1 MANGISPTLAI
12 RSSIGVEV
20 WKSDGFKAPFVPDPG
35 FARDESKLCRAIVYS
50 PNGRFLAWANGQ
62 TVQICTA
69 ANWKVQHKLP
79 RPKAFYLKFSPRSTY
94 LMTWEIYTEN
104 AKDEVKEKPN
114 LYLYDVASG
123 REVFS
128 IIQKRHADWEMH
140 WAADESLF
148 ALMVGGEVLFYEV
161 KADAEFPAKP
171 TKRLGGARNGGVSV
185 SPGQS
190 PPFVAFY
197 VPGTKGAP
205 SMCRLFRYPNLEA
218 NQPVASKS
226 FFQADKVEM
235 MWNQKGTGLL
245 LLTSTDVD
253 STGVSYYGKTALHF
267 MTTKG
272 DSFAV
277 QLNTEGPIHAVAWS
291 PRSTE
296 FCVVYGFM
304 PSKATLFNLKCDSI
318 FEFTPGHRNSIYYN
332 DFGNLLVFGGFGNLP
347 GYVEIWDLNQKKQIC
362 EHKAP
367 DTTML
372 EWSPTGDV
380 FMTATTAPRLRM
392 SNGFKIW
399 HHTGALLHETHW
411 AEKQELLE
419 IIWQKYATGTL
430 KEPTVSNV
438 KVEGIAS
445 KTPQA
450 SKQKY
455 VPPGMRNSVSA
466 GSGET
471 ASSASTARAPI
482 PGLPPGYRS
491 AAQQAKDKKQ
501 KNKNKNK
508 PNEGAANPGNN
519 KPANGQ
525 PGQTNNNRAVSA
537 GAGNAVGAGQEK
549 KSRPKSAPNPNPI
562 AEDVAAATTTETP
575 TKRPPQGSGD
585 PEKDKKIKTI
595 NKKLKDIKLLKEKN
609 ERGEKLVP
617 TQIVK
622 MNSEAE
628 LVKELKALKTA

>member
-12 RSSIGVEV
+12 RSSTGVEV

-50 PNGRFLAWANGQ
+50 PNGRFLAWANGS
-62 TVQICTA
+62 TVQICTVSD
-69 ANWKVQHKLP
+69 WKIKHKLP
-79 RPKAFYLKFSPRSTY
+79 RPKAFYLKFSPQSTY

-104 AKDEVKEKPN
+104 PKDEVKEKPN
-114 LYLYDVASG
+114 LFLYDVASG
-123 REVFS
+123 HEVFS

-161 KADAEFPAKP
+161 KENAEFPAKP
-171 TKRLGGARNGGVSV
+171 TKRMGGARNGGVSV
-185 SPGQS
+185 SPGPS

-197 VPGTKGAP
+197 VPGSKGAP

-218 NQPVASKS
+218 NQPIASKS

-235 MWNQKGTGLL
+235 MWNQKGNGLL

-253 STGVSYYGKTALHF
+253 QTGVSYYGKQALHF

-277 QLNTEGPIHAVAWS
+277 QLNTEGSLHAVAWS

-304 PSKATLFNLKCDSI
+304 PAKATLFNLKCDAI
-318 FEFTPGHRNSIYYN
+318 FDFGTGHRNSIYYN

-347 GYVEIWDLNQKKQIC
+347 GYIEVWDLNQKKLVTQ
-362 EHKAP
+362 HKAP
-367 DTTML
+367 DTTLL
-372 EWSPTGDV
+372 EWSPVGDV
-380 FMTATTAPRLRM
+380 FLTATTAPRLRM

-399 HHTGALLHETHW
+399 HHTGALLHETNW
-411 AEKQELLE
+411 PEKQELLE
-419 IIWQKYATGTL
+419 VIWQRYAPGTL
-430 KEPTVSNV
+430 QENSICNV

-455 VPPGMRNSVSA
+455 VPPGMRNSLSA

-471 ASSASTARAPI
+471 AASAASVRAPI

-501 KNKNKNK
+501 RFKNKNKT
-508 PNEGAANPGNN
+508 NEGAANTGNS

-525 PGQTNNNRAVSA
+525 PGQNNRTVSA
-537 GAGNAVGAGQEK
+537 GMNNATSGVQDK
-549 KSRPKSAPNPNPI
+549 KSRPKSAPNPN
-562 AEDVAAATTTETP
+562 AAAQVGTTTTELP
-575 TKRPPQGSGD
+575 PKRPQQISSD
-585 PEKDKKIKTI
+585 PEKDKKIKNI

-609 ERGEKLVP
+609 ERGEKLEQ
-617 TQIVK
+617 TQIIK

-628 LVKELKALKTA
+628 LVKELKALKAS

>member
-1 MANGISPTLAI
+1 MANEIIPSLAI
-12 RSSIGVEV
+12 RSSTGVEV
-20 WKSDGFKAPFVPDPG
+20 WKSERPKAPFVPDTA

-50 PNGRFLAWANGQ
+50 PNGRFLAWANGS
-62 TVQICTA
+62 TVQICTVS
-69 ANWKVQHKLP
+69 NWKVVHKLP

-104 AKDEVKEKPN
+104 PKDEVKEKPN
-114 LYLYDVASG
+114 LFLYDVASG

-128 IIQKRHADWEMH
+128 VIQKRHADWEMH

-161 KADAEFPAKP
+161 KADSEFPLKP

-185 SPGQS
+185 SPGPS
-190 PPFVAFY
+190 PPYVAFY

-218 NQPVASKS
+218 NQPIASKS

-235 MWNQKGTGLL
+235 LWNQKGTGLL

-253 STGVSYYGKTALHF
+253 QTGVSYYGKQALHF

-277 QLNTEGPIHAVAWS
+277 QLNTEGSLHAVAWS

-304 PSKATLFNLKCDSI
+304 PAKATLFNLKCDVI
-318 FEFTPGHRNSIYYN
+318 FDFGTGNRNSIYYN
-332 DFGNLLVFGGFGNLP
+332 EFGNLLAFGGFGNLP
-347 GYVEIWDLNQKKQIC
+347 GYIEVWDLNQKKKIA

-367 DTTML
+367 DTTLL
-372 EWSPTGDV
+372 EWCPTGDV
-380 FMTATTAPRLRM
+380 FLTATTAPRLRM
-392 SNGFKIW
+392 CNGFKIW
-399 HHTGALLHETHW
+399 HHTLALLHETHW
-411 AEKQELLE
+411 PEKQELLE
-419 IIWQKYATGTL
+419 VIWQKYPVGAL
-430 KEPTVSNV
+430 KENSISHT

-455 VPPGMRNSVSA
+455 VPPGMRSSFGSA
-466 GSGET
+466 GEST
-471 ASSASTARAPI
+471 SSSTPDRAPI

-491 AAQQAKDKKQ
+491 SVQQAKDKKQ
-501 KNKNKNK
+501 KNKNKPNNDVSGAEQNK
-508 PNEGAANPGNN
+508 
-519 KPANGQ
+519 
-525 PGQTNNNRAVSA
+525 NNNRAVS
-537 GAGNAVGAGQEK
+537 VGANGKNSGKEQ
-549 KSRPKSAPNPNPI
+549 KSRPKSAPNPNST
-562 AEDVAAATTTETP
+562 ESNEETSMTDVPAKE
-575 TKRPPQGSGD
+575 KNKPQNSAD
-585 PEKDKKIKTI
+585 PEKEKKIKNI
-595 NKKLKDIKLLKEKN
+595 NKKLKDIKILKEKT
-609 ERGEKLVP
+609 ERGEKLEQN
-617 TQIVK
+617 QISK
-622 MNSEAE
+622 MNSEAD
-628 LVKELKALKTA
+628 LIKELNALKVS

>member
-1 MANGISPTLAI
+1 MANEIIPSLAI
-12 RSSIGVEV
+12 RSSTGVEV
-20 WKSDGFKAPFVPDPG
+20 WKSEGPKAPFVPDAAFG
-35 FARDESKLCRAIVYS
+35 RDESKLCRAIVYS
-50 PNGRFLAWANGQ
+50 PNGRFLAWANGS
-62 TVQICTA
+62 TVQICTVS
-69 ANWKVQHKLP
+69 NWKIVHKLP

-104 AKDEVKEKPN
+104 PKDEVKEKPN
-114 LYLYDVASG
+114 LFLYDVASG
-123 REVFS
+123 KELFS
-128 IIQKRHADWEMH
+128 VIQKRHADWEMH

-161 KADAEFPAKP
+161 KADSAFPLKP
-171 TKRLGGARNGGVSV
+171 AKRLGGARNGGVSV
-185 SPGQS
+185 SPGPS

-218 NQPVASKS
+218 NQPIASKS

-235 MWNQKGTGLL
+235 LWNQKGTGLL

-253 STGVSYYGKTALHF
+253 STGVSYYGKQALHF

-277 QLNTEGPIHAVAWS
+277 QLNTEGSLHAVAWS

-304 PSKATLFNLKCDSI
+304 PAKATLFNLKCDVI
-318 FEFTPGHRNSIYYN
+318 FDFGTGNRNSIYYN

-347 GYVEIWDLNQKKQIC
+347 GYIEVWDLNAKKKIS

-367 DTTML
+367 DTTLL
-372 EWSPTGDV
+372 EWSPVGDV
-380 FMTATTAPRLRM
+380 FLTATTAPRLRM
-392 SNGFKIW
+392 ANGFKVW

-411 AEKQELLE
+411 PEKQELLE
-419 IIWQKYATGTL
+419 VTWQKYPPGAL
-430 KEPTVSNV
+430 KENAISNV
-438 KVEGIAS
+438 KIEGIAS

-455 VPPGMRNSVSA
+455 VPPGMRNSGA
-466 GSGET
+466 GSGST
-471 ASSASTARAPI
+471 LGDFLSSSIAERAPI

-491 AAQQAKDKKQ
+491 SAQQAKDKKQ
-501 KNKNKNK
+501 KNKNKPATATANSEANSK
-508 PNEGAANPGNN
+508 PKEP
-519 KPANGQ
+519 
-525 PGQTNNNRAVSA
+525 
-537 GAGNAVGAGQEK
+537 
-549 KSRPKSAPNPNPI
+549 KSRPKSAPNSQNQEASEATEGGAGKRQPN
-562 AEDVAAATTTETP
+562 AT
-575 TKRPPQGSGD
+575 SAD
-585 PEKDKKIKTI
+585 PEKDKKIKNI
-595 NKKLKDIKLLKEKN
+595 NKKLKDIKLLREKS
-609 ERGEKLVP
+609 ERGEKLEQN
-617 TQIVK
+617 QISK

-628 LVKELKALKTA
+628 LIKELSALKAS

>member
-1 MANGISPTLAI
+1 MANEIIPSLAI
-12 RSSIGVEV
+12 RSSTGVEV
-20 WKSDGFKAPFVPDPG
+20 WKSDRPKAPFVPDTA

-50 PNGRFLAWANGQ
+50 PNGRFLAWANGS
-62 TVQICTA
+62 TVQISTVS
-69 ANWKVQHKLP
+69 NWKIVHKLP

-104 AKDEVKEKPN
+104 PKDEVKEKPN
-114 LYLYDVASG
+114 LFLYDVASG
-123 REVFS
+123 RELFS

-148 ALMVGGEVLFYEV
+148 AVMVGGEVLFYEV
-161 KADAEFPAKP
+161 KSESAFPLKP

-185 SPGQS
+185 SPGPS

-235 MWNQKGTGLL
+235 LWNQKGTGLL

-253 STGVSYYGKTALHF
+253 STGVSYYGKQALHF

-277 QLNTEGPIHAVAWS
+277 QLNTEGSLHAVAWS

-304 PSKATLFNLKCDSI
+304 PAKATLYNLKCDVI
-318 FEFTPGHRNSIYYN
+318 FDFGTGNRNSIYYN
-332 DFGNLLVFGGFGNLP
+332 EFGNLLIFGGFGNLP
-347 GYVEIWDLNQKKQIC
+347 GYIEVWDLNQKKKIT

-367 DTTML
+367 DTTLL
-372 EWSPTGDV
+372 EWSPVGDV
-380 FMTATTAPRLRM
+380 FLTATTAPRLRM
-392 SNGFKIW
+392 CNGFKIW

-411 AEKQELLE
+411 PEKQELLE
-419 IIWQKYATGTL
+419 VTWQKYSPGTL
-430 KEPTVSNV
+430 KENAISNV

-455 VPPGMRNSVSA
+455 VPPGMRNSLGTA
-466 GSGET
+466 GDST
-471 ASSASTARAPI
+471 SSSTPERAPI

-491 AAQQAKDKKQ
+491 SAQQAKDKKQ
-501 KNKNKNK
+501 KNKNK
-508 PNEGAANPGNN
+508 PNAQQASGPEQS
-519 KPANGQ
+519 GQ
-525 PGQTNNNRAVSA
+525 NNRAMS
-537 GAGNAVGAGQEK
+537 VGANGKPGGKEQK
-549 KSRPKSAPNPNPI
+549 PRPKSAPNQN
-562 AEDVAAATTTETP
+562 ATEANEEATQEP
-575 TKRPPQGSGD
+575 GKRQAGGD
-585 PEKDKKIKTI
+585 PEKDKKIKNI
-595 NKKLKDIKLLKEKN
+595 NKKLKDIKMLKEKH
-609 ERGEKLVP
+609 ERGEKLEQN
-617 TQIVK
+617 QISK

-628 LVKELKALKTA
+628 LVKELNALKVS

>member
-1 MANGISPTLAI
+1 MANEIIPSLAI
-12 RSSIGVEV
+12 RSSTGVEV
-20 WKSDGFKAPFVPDPG
+20 WKSEGAKAPFVPDAAFG
-35 FARDESKLCRAIVYS
+35 RDESKLCRAIVYS
-50 PNGRFLAWANGQ
+50 PNGRFLAWANGS
-62 TVQICTA
+62 TVQICTVS
-69 ANWKVQHKLP
+69 NWKIVHKLP

-104 AKDEVKEKPN
+104 PKDEVKEKPN
-114 LYLYDVASG
+114 LFLYDVASG
-123 REVFS
+123 KELFS
-128 IIQKRHADWEMH
+128 VIQKRHADWEMH

-161 KADAEFPAKP
+161 KADSAFPLKP
-171 TKRLGGARNGGVSV
+171 AKRLGGARNGGVSV
-185 SPGQS
+185 SPGPS

-218 NQPVASKS
+218 NQPIASKS

-235 MWNQKGTGLL
+235 LWNQKGTGML

-253 STGVSYYGKTALHF
+253 STGVSYYGKQALHF

-277 QLNTEGPIHAVAWS
+277 QLNTEGSLHAVAWS

-304 PSKATLFNLKCDSI
+304 PAKATLFNLKCDVI
-318 FEFTPGHRNSIYYN
+318 FEFGTGNRNSIYYN

-347 GYVEIWDLNQKKQIC
+347 GYIEVWDLNAKKKIT

-367 DTTML
+367 DTTFL
-372 EWSPTGDV
+372 EWSPVGDV
-380 FMTATTAPRLRM
+380 FLTATTAPRLRM
-392 SNGFKIW
+392 ANGFKIW

-411 AEKQELLE
+411 PEKQELLE
-419 IIWQKYATGTL
+419 VTWQKYPPGAL
-430 KEPTVSNV
+430 KENAISNV
-438 KVEGIAS
+438 KIEGIAS

-455 VPPGMRNSVSA
+455 VPPGMRNSGA
-466 GSGET
+466 ESGT
-471 ASSASTARAPI
+471 TLGDFLSSSTPERAPI

-491 AAQQAKDKKQ
+491 SAQQKKQ
-501 KNKNKNK
+501 KNKNK
-508 PNEGAANPGNN
+508 PNTAVNSEANP
-519 KPANGQ
+519 KPKEQ
-525 PGQTNNNRAVSA
+525 KP
-537 GAGNAVGAGQEK
+537 
-549 KSRPKSAPNPNPI
+549 RPKSAPNNQNQNQESTNEP
-562 AEDVAAATTTETP
+562 AATAEGATGPKKT
-575 TKRPPQGSGD
+575 SAD
-585 PEKDKKIKTI
+585 PEKDKKIKSI
-595 NKKLKDIKLLKEKN
+595 NKKLKDIKLLKEKS
-609 ERGEKLVP
+609 ERGEKLEQN
-617 TQIVK
+617 QISK

-628 LVKELKALKTA
+628 LVKELNALKAS

>member
-1 MANGISPTLAI
+1 MANGISPTLTI
-12 RSSIGVEV
+12 RSSTGVEV
-20 WKSDGFKAPFVPDPG
+20 WKSGGFKEPYVPDST
-35 FARDESKLCRAIVYS
+35 FAREESKLCRAIVYS
-50 PNGRFLAWANGQ
+50 PNGRFLAWANGT
-62 TVQICTA
+62 TVQICSA
-69 ANWKVQHKLP
+69 SNWKVVHKLP

-104 AKDEVKEKPN
+104 PKDEVKEKPN
-114 LYLYDVASG
+114 LFLYDVTSG
-123 REVFS
+123 REMFS

-148 ALMVGGEVLFYEV
+148 AVMVGGEILFYEV
-161 KADAEFPAKP
+161 KADTNFPTKP
-171 TKRLGGARNGGVSV
+171 SKRLGGVRNGGVSV

-218 NQPVASKS
+218 NQPIASKS

-235 MWNQKGTGLL
+235 MWNQKGNGIL

-253 STGVSYYGKTALHF
+253 QTGVSYYGKQALHF

-272 DSFAV
+272 DSYAV
-277 QLNTEGPIHAVAWS
+277 QLNTEGSIHAVSWS

-304 PSKATLFNLKCDSI
+304 PSKATLFNLKCDAV
-318 FEFTPGHRNSIYYN
+318 FDFGTGNRNSIYYN
-332 DFGNLLVFGGFGNLP
+332 EHGNLLVFGGFGNLP
-347 GYVEIWDLNQKKQIC
+347 GYIEVWDMNQKKLIT

-367 DTTML
+367 DTTLL
-372 EWSPTGDV
+372 EWSPAGDI
-380 FMTATTAPRLRM
+380 FLTATTAPRLRM

-399 HHTGALLHETHW
+399 HHTGALLHETQW
-411 AEKQELLE
+411 PEKQELLE
-419 IIWQKYATGTL
+419 VIWQKYAPGTF
-430 KEPTVSNV
+430 KENTIINEKIV
-438 KVEGIAS
+438 GIAS

-455 VPPGMRNSVSA
+455 VPPGMRNNVSIT
-466 GSGET
+466 GGE
-471 ASSASTARAPI
+471 SSIPAARAPI

-491 AAQQAKDKKQ
+491 AAQQVKDKKQ
-501 KNKNKNK
+501 KNKNKSK
-508 PNEGAANPGNN
+508 DSVANSANN
-519 KPANGQ
+519 TSSNLPVQ
-525 PGQTNNNRAVSA
+525 NNRPTSAVVNNTS
-537 GAGNAVGAGQEK
+537 GGQEK
-549 KSRPKSAPNPNPI
+549 KNRPKTAPNPNP
-562 AEDVAAATTTETP
+562 ETP
-575 TKRPPQGSGD
+575 NGKTTDTTPKRPPQSSGD
-585 PEKDKKIKTI
+585 PEKDKKIKSI

-609 ERGEKLVP
+609 ERGEKLEQ
-617 TQIVK
+617 TQIIK

-628 LVKELKALKTA
+628 LVKELKALKAS

>member
-1 MANGISPTLAI
+1 MAADGISPTLAI
-12 RSSIGVEV
+12 RSSTGVEV
-20 WKSDGFKAPFVPDPG
+20 WSKSSGSSAPFVPDSK
-35 FARDESKLCRAIVYS
+35 FSRDESKLCRAIVYS
-50 PNGRFLAWANGQ
+50 PCGRFLAWANGS
-62 TVQICTA
+62 TVQICTVS
-69 ANWKVQHKLP
+69 NWKVLHKLP

-94 LMTWEIYTEN
+94 LMTWEMYTEN
-104 AKDEVKEKPN
+104 PKDEIKEKPN
-114 LYLYDVASG
+114 LFLYDVTSG

-128 IIQKRHADWEMH
+128 IIQKRSTHWEMH

-148 ALMVGGEVLFYEV
+148 AVLVGGEVLLYEI
-161 KADAEFPAKP
+161 KSDSDFPVKP
-171 TKRLGGARNGGVSV
+171 TKRLGGARNGGFSV
-185 SPGQS
+185 SPAPS
-190 PPFVAFY
+190 PPFVALY
-197 VPGTKGAP
+197 VPGTKAAP

-218 NQPVASKS
+218 NQPIASKS

-235 MWNQKGTGLL
+235 MWNQKGNGLL

-253 STGVSYYGKTALHF
+253 QTGASYYGKQALHF

-272 DSFAV
+272 DSYAV
-277 QLNTEGPIHAVAWS
+277 QLNTEGSLHAVAWS

-304 PSKATLFNLKCDSI
+304 PAKATIFNLKCDVV
-318 FEFTPGHRNSIYYN
+318 FEFDTGHRNSVYYN

-347 GYVEIWDLNQKKQIC
+347 GYIEVWDLDKKKKIT

-372 EWSPTGDV
+372 EWSPVGDV
-380 FMTATTAPRLRM
+380 FLTATTAPRLRM

-399 HHTGALLHETHW
+399 HYTGALLHETHW
-411 AEKQELLE
+411 PEKQELLE
-419 IIWQKYATGTL
+419 IIWQKYAPGVL
-430 KEPTVSNV
+430 KENPISYD

-455 VPPGMRNSVSA
+455 VPPGMRNSASA

-471 ASSASTARAPI
+471 GSPGIAARAPI

-491 AAQQAKDKKQ
+491 TAQQAKDKKQ
-501 KNKNKNK
+501 KNKNKIKN
-508 PNEGAANPGNN
+508 NEGASNSVN
-519 KPANGQ
+519 KISDGQ
-525 PGQTNNNRAVSA
+525 SGQNSRTASA
-537 GAGNAVGAGQEK
+537 GVTTAGSIDK
-549 KSRPKSAPNPNPI
+549 KQRPKSAPNPNPTAQENI
-562 AEDVAAATTTETP
+562 ESSEVPPKRTP
-575 TKRPPQGSGD
+575 KGD
-585 PEKDKKIKTI
+585 GDDEKQKKIKTI
-595 NKKLKDIKLLKEKN
+595 YKKLKDIKLLKEKN
-609 ERGEKLVP
+609 ERGDKLEQ

-628 LVKELKALKTA
+628 LIKELNALKTT